1 MDCGLFQGDEAGDDG
16 ARADQLQIGFDIAP
30 IQALIITH
38 VHIDHVGRLPH
49 LLAAGYQAK
58 GPPGRDIQRYGPR
71 GGYVML
77 DGERYDI
84 RAQIHTIG
92 GYSAHADQRG
102 LIEFA
107 TGIPTAPAEIRLVH
121 GDEGAKTALAG
132 KLRDMLKRT
141 EVVVPAPY
149 RAAAD

>member
-1 MDCGLFQGDEAGDDG
+1 MVPLAAHRLRLLQSDEAGDDG
-16 ARADQLQIGFDIAP
+16 ARADQLQIGFDITP

-58 GPPGRDIQRYGPR
+58 GTPGRDIQRYGPR

-84 RAQIHTIG
+84 HAQIHTIG
-92 GYSAHADQRG
+92 GYSAHADQRD
-102 LIEFA
+102 LTEFA
-107 TGIPTAPAEIRLVH
+107 TGIPTPPAEIRLVH
-121 GDEGAKTALAG
+121 GDEGAETVLAG
-132 KLRDMLKRT
+132 KLREVVKGA
-141 EVVVPAPY
+141 EVVVP
-149 RAAAD
+149 